1 MLRCYHLNGKA
12 NGFVKVKI
20 RLQFISSQSTNW
32 CQKNLLCCLLCSC
45 MLGFFGEPLSPGGNC
60 SRCQCNNNS
69 DVCDTTTGRCLNCQY
84 NTTGFHCERCEN
96 GTWGDALTQQCQ
108 GNEYPCLQNFTFHSE
123 QFSNS
128 CLSCNITLVVVFSRA
143 GFRKIDPSY
152 KIPSMFTKSSFLPSP
167 PSWGM
172 CRRKCNFPLYF
183 SYS

>member
-1 MLRCYHLNGKA
+1 MSKHQLMP
-12 NGFVKVKI
+12 
-20 RLQFISSQSTNW
+20 
-32 CQKNLLCCLLCSC
+32 KNLLCCLLCSC

-123 QFSNS
+123 QFSKG
-128 CLSCNITLVVVFSRA
+128 CLSCTGFLLEAGSRVPA
-143 GFRKIDPSY
+143 PV
-152 KIPSMFTKSSFLPSP
+152 
-167 PSWGM
+167 
-172 CRRKCNFPLYF
+172 YF
-183 SYS
+183 EQSTRLLIVRN